1 MSKKKELQLPYGDL
15 IAEHGER
22 LQKEAYRLVTG
33 VKTLRSKV
41 DGVHPCWVIV
51 KYSISAPEM
60 NTPESRKWSN
70 DSYAI
75 DAVAT
80 QVKVYYPDFDQSV
93 FLSENIMKLF
103 RFELEI

>member
-1 MSKKKELQLPYGDL
+1 MNRKKELQLPYSDL
-15 IAEHGER
+15 IKEHGER
-22 LQKEAYRLVTG
+22 LQKEAYKLTSG

-41 DGVHPCWVIV
+41 EGVHPCWVIV
-51 KYSISAPEM
+51 KYAISAPEM

-70 DSYAI
+70 DSYVI

-93 FLSENIMKLF
+93 FLSESIMRSF
-103 RFELEI
+103 RFQLDI

>member
-51 KYSISAPEM
+51 KYAISAPEM
-60 NTPESRKWSN
+60 NTPENRKWSN
-70 DSYAI
+70 DSYVI

-103 RFELEI
+103 RFELDI

>member
-1 MSKKKELQLPYGDL
+1 MSKNNKLQLPYGDL
-15 IAEHGER
+15 IAEYGER

-41 DGVHPCWVIV
+41 GGVHPCWVIV
-51 KYSISAPEM
+51 KYAISAPEM

-70 DSYAI
+70 DAYAV

-93 FLSENIMKLF
+93 FLSENIMRLF
-103 RFELEI
+103 RFELDV